1 MNFHPGAFI
10 DSLYYMG
17 VGMLGIMLVIGVI
30 IGITVLLNKITNKKS
45 DKEQTVDFIVLQNS
59 SITIPHPLSRELP
72 LHKGAFLLIYTA
84 RELLLHKGAVLLI
97 YTAREPPLH
106 KGVFYLVRCAE
117 FSFTGGILL
126 FRLYY
131 ATAPM

>member
-45 DKEQTVDFIVLQNS
+45 DKEQTQN
-59 SITIPHPLSRELP
+59 HE
-72 LHKGAFLLIYTA
+72 
-84 RELLLHKGAVLLI
+84 
-97 YTAREPPLH
+97 
-106 KGVFYLVRCAE
+106 
-117 FSFTGGILL
+117 
-126 FRLYY
+126 
-131 ATAPM
+131 